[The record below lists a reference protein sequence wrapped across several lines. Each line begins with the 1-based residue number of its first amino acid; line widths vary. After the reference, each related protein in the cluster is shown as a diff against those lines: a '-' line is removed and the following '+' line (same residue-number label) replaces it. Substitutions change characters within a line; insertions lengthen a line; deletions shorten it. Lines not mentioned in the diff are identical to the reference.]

1 MNSTILSKA
10 YKTERNVRV
19 KERLLLI
26 IRVASDKQHIESVA
40 QELHRARSWAYK
52 WCKRCS
58 DEGLEGLRD
67 KPRSGKPSVVPKE
80 VKEKI
85 KQELSNSNTGWDI
98 KQVMDLIQKKTGVK
112 YHKEHIRRLLHKW
125 GFSPK
130 VPQKRFVN
138 TASKE
143 EKDSFKKGY
152 NKR

>member
-52 WCKRCS
+52 WCKRYS

>member
-1 MNSTILSKA
+1 MILSKA
-10 YKTERNVRV
+10 YRTERNVRV

-26 IRVASDKQHIESVA
+26 IRVTSYKQHIESVA

-52 WCKRCS
+52 WCKRYG
-58 DEGLEGLRD
+58 DEWLEGLRD
-67 KPRSGKPSVVPKE
+67 KPRSGKPSVVSKE